1 MDTIKKRGKTTADSI
16 LFEKRQKSRENVMKN
31 AVSSKE
37 AATDFLKNAG
47 ILDKRGNLSKH
58 YK

>member
-37 AATDFLKNAG
+37 AATDFLKDAG

>member
-37 AATDFLKNAG
+37 AATDFLKMQG
-47 ILDKRGNLSKH
+47 F
-58 YK
+58 